1 MYFDASYH
9 YMRISSANLEMFF
22 KKIEFV
28 CLNMIIFVLDQSAT
42 TQQVITSVPNTSNS
56 ILLTLLFISLF
67 CYICFHSAKF
77 DICDSV

>member
-56 ILLTLLFISLF
+56 ILLTLLF
-67 CYICFHSAKF
+67 YIIMLCFHSTKF

>member
-9 YMRISSANLEMFF
+9 YMRISSANLML
-22 KKIEFV
+22 

-42 TQQVITSVPNTSNS
+42 AQQVITSVPNTSNS
-56 ILLTLLFISLF
+56 ILLTLLF
-67 CYICFHSAKF
+67 YIIMLCFHSTKF